1 MKIKLTTGYL
11 VLLFSDATLNRE
23 AEHATTYGDGFKFN
37 EDFSTVTQTIFKEKD
52 GKRTGEI
59 ERVRTGEVYWY
70 ATKAESDAVTKL
82 SNKTRKL
89 LKKTFN
95 EVI

>member
-23 AEHATTYGDGFKFN
+23 AVHATTFGDGFKFD
-37 EDFSTVTQTIFKEKD
+37 EDFSSVTQTIFKEKN

-59 ERVRTGEVYWY
+59 ERVRTGEVYWF

-89 LKKTFN
+89 ISKSIN